1 MVGWRGPSACP
12 RGLDAGTQQGSP
24 HAQPGG
30 MFPSARPLLCLLI
43 HHCLSHSLPP
53 FSETSISQRLQPWP
67 AQPACPHAP
76 GPPSLPWGVAD
87 CRQARTGVPDV
98 PLSSQGTALPSLSF
112 PLHEMG
118 MMRTPARLPEL
129 WPDLSGL
136 TCPSPLWRGL
146 CLGCAPYLGHASCS
160 WPCSWVVCRRDSMR
174 DLPGLALPP
183 VCFPQE
189 MSFIMKVQGPGQSLP
204 RSVPAQA
211 WGLPQPTAP
220 TPCEHRHPHRHV
232 QTRGATR
239 ILRAHP
245 ASPHCR
251 LGFRELFL
259 FMTPT
264 RPPPRK
270 EQSGGPSVSLTR
282 ARLSQSPGSCG
293 PSEPL
298 MGVRTVL
305 ATQGCRGHTR
315 GWVRAEGRG
324 PGPPA
329 GGS

>member
-1 MVGWRGPSACP
+1 MGGRRGPSACP

-76 GPPSLPWGVAD
+76 GPPSLPRGVAD

-118 MMRTPARLPEL
+118 MMRTPTRLPEL

-160 WPCSWVVCRRDSMR
+160 WPCSRVVCRRDSMR

-183 VCFPQE
+183 RLFPTGNVLYHE
-189 MSFIMKVQGPGQSLP
+189 GAGPRP
-204 RSVPAQA
+204 VPASVSPSPSLGPPTAHSPHALWAQA
-211 WGLPQPTAP
+211 PTQTRANARGHPHSPGPSRLPSLQARFPGTFPVYDTNQAP
-220 TPCEHRHPHRHV
+220 TPE
-232 QTRGATR
+232 
-239 ILRAHP
+239 
-245 ASPHCR
+245 
-251 LGFRELFL
+251 
-259 FMTPT
+259 
-264 RPPPRK
+264 
-270 EQSGGPSVSLTR
+270 
-282 ARLSQSPGSCG
+282 
-293 PSEPL
+293 
-298 MGVRTVL
+298 
-305 ATQGCRGHTR
+305 
-315 GWVRAEGRG
+315 RAEWG
-324 PGPPA
+324 PLGEPD
-329 GGS
+329 